1 MKTRVFLEELAKFGW
16 VVEREGNKH
25 VILTNRLFSVE
36 RPLALRRQDVK
47 DIDPIIVSVQSK
59 HAGLIWDQGKQR
71 AKLNPSHAYYKRY
84 IGALGG
90 AQAAA

>member
-16 VVEREGNKH
+16 RVEREGNKH
-25 VILTNRLFSVE
+25 VILTNKLIPVE

-71 AKLNPSHAYYKRY
+71 AKLNPAHPYYQRY
-84 IGALGG
+84 VSALGS
-90 AQAAA
+90 AQVAA